1 MSLKKSEKENK
12 HKKFLSNKYKRIM
25 KERQKKNKK
34 KKPKKQISGIYIDKG
49 YHSNSSKVIKVLEE
63 LKL

>member
-25 KERQKKNKK
+25 KERQKKNKNRRK
-34 KKPKKQISGIYIDKG
+34 ESEIFDI
-49 YHSNSSKVIKVLEE
+49 
-63 LKL
+63 

>member
-34 KKPKKQISGIYIDKG
+34 RSCN
-49 YHSNSSKVIKVLEE
+49 SNYPSRSKFFRSCI
-63 LKL
+63 